1 MRRLAVGMIGL
12 ACAALPLPAVAQ
24 NAAVE
29 APIKAFVAAFDKG
42 DMAGAAATHS
52 LNGLSIIDEV
62 PPYHWWGAGAFQAW
76 AAALAKDS
84 AAKGITDQSVTI
96 SDPSRELVTGMDAY
110 VIVPAVYH
118 FKQKGVAMAET
129 AQFTFALHSANNRWK
144 IVSWTWTGPDAS
156 PAK

>member
-1 MRRLAVGMIGL
+1 MKVLTGLIGL
-12 ACAALPLPAVAQ
+12 ALAALPLPALAH

-29 APIKAFVAAFDKG
+29 SPIKAFIAAFNKG
-42 DMAGAAATHS
+42 DMKGAAATHAAS
-52 LNGLSIIDEV
+52 PTIIDEV
-62 PPYHWWGAGAFQAW
+62 PPYHWFGAGAFNAW

-84 AAKGITDQSVTI
+84 AARGITEESVTI
-96 SDPSRELVTGMDAY
+96 SDSSRELITGANAY

-156 PAK
+156 PVK